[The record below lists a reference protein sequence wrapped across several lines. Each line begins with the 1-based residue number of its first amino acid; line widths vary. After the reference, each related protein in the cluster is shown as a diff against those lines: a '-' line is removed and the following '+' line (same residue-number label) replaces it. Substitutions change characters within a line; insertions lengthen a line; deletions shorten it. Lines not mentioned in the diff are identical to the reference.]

1 MYCPKGIAPRNGRDS
16 EQKITHCANLWLSKS
31 RCYERP
37 CCVTGVGE
45 VRGQKLASKLRHV
58 DRYKG
63 TGEAI
68 NMESA
73 YSMKL

>member
-1 MYCPKGIAPRNGRDS
+1 MKDHAALP
-16 EQKITHCANLWLSKS
+16 
-31 RCYERP
+31 
-37 CCVTGVGE
+37 GVGE

-73 YSMKL
+73 YSMKW